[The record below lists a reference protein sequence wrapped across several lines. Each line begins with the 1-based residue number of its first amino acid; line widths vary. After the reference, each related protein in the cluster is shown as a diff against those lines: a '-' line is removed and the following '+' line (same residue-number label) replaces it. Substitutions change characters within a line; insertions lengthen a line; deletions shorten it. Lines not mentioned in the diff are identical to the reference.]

1 MSSNEPTPAP
11 KPEPTPD
18 GKSDPNRRGNDLVGS
33 IVQAERMTQAVFV
46 LPCAGF
52 IGWLI
57 GAWLGKHFHQ
67 PWMPVAGVVFGIF
80 SGLIGVIRM
89 AMAVSAGTSSSPSSA
104 PRGKD
109 DPGGQP

>member
-1 MSSNEPTPAP
+1 MPSNEPNS
-11 KPEPTPD
+11 ESTPD
-18 GKSDPNRRGNDLVGS
+18 GKNRGNDLVGS

-89 AMAVSAGTSSSPSSA
+89 AMAASAGTTSGSSPA

-109 DPGGQP
+109 DPGGRP